1 MLSHLLP
8 TCLVKIWQI
17 LKSSCL
23 VAVWVFSPRD
33 ASHFELIRDFDT
45 FSCKISRLSLCGHNK
60 TTVKKF
66 PFKSRNISNIHHNL
80 PHYLSPS
87 EHKALQELKCNTDL
101 IINKVGK
108 GSTIVVQNMADYIK
122 DALQHLNDPDTYRVL
137 DGDPT
142 SNICNTLET
151 TSPTPFTKFPIQG
164 NH

>member
-1 MLSHLLP
+1 MTPLAVKSLGSHCVDITKQQL
-8 TCLVKIWQI
+8 
-17 LKSSCL
+17 
-23 VAVWVFSPRD
+23 RN
-33 ASHFELIRDFDT
+33 SHSKVE
-45 FSCKISRLSLCGHNK
+45 ISE
-60 TTVKKF
+60 
-66 PFKSRNISNIHHNL
+66 ISITDNL
-80 PHYLSPS
+80 PHYIYLSPS
-87 EHKALQELKCNTDL
+87 ERKALQELKCNTDL